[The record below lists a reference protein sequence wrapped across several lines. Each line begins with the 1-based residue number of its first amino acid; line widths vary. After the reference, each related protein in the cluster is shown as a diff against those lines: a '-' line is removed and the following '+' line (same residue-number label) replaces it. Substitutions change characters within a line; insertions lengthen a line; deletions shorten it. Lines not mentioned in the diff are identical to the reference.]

1 MTTEQLTV
9 SIENQE
15 QANEKI
21 PLLLQSPASTRILQ
35 IEPMLGP
42 IDLKWCEQCGGFGYD
57 SHDCYNPDQGLID
70 LVTIS
75 GQLGPNA
82 QPMHPDWVRSIRD
95 QCQAA
100 GIPFSFKQ
108 WGEWRP
114 LKGSKAGYPTP
125 IGWWDKEYTPDYE
138 PMFQSEML
146 YFYSGITSMGTEH
159 MVRVGKEHAGRLL
172 DGREWNETPSILG
185 SAALDAGVGSVP
197 KAEGDA

>member
-82 QPMHPDWVRSIRD
+82 QPMHPDWLHP
-95 QCQAA
+95 QLA
-100 GIPFSFKQ
+100 
-108 WGEWRP
+108 
-114 LKGSKAGYPTP
+114 LTGYMKIVFAT
-125 IGWWDKEYTPDYE
+125 GYDYI
-138 PMFQSEML
+138 FLQ
-146 YFYSGITSMGTEH
+146 
-159 MVRVGKEHAGRLL
+159 VQ
-172 DGREWNETPSILG
+172 
-185 SAALDAGVGSVP
+185 
-197 KAEGDA
+197 